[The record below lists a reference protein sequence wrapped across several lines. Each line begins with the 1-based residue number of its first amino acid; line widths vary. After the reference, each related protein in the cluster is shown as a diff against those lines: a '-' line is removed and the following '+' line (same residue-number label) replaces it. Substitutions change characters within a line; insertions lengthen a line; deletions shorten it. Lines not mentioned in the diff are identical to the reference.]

1 MKPELFVPLLA
12 LALAACQQDSGTRT
26 AEEDHRESDAA
37 TVAGARQ
44 QETAAA
50 QQTAPVSPVP
60 GQETSAERTPSTPEG
75 GAAPEAGADLAAA
88 PAGAP
93 APVAGAE
100 RTPAAR
106 PSPAAAPVAAPAS
119 APEAAPAA
127 TPAPTPDPAMTS
139 VPSDTPPASGQPAAP
154 RQKAEKATGSLQVSP
169 AVYGGWKYF
178 AANCERCHGQD
189 AVGSSFAPSL
199 VRSVG
204 ESSKLTG
211 QPLTE
216 AQFKETVTEGRL
228 DKGMPAWKELLTT
241 EQTQDIWEY
250 MKARGSG
257 ELLPGRPTRTE

>member
-26 AEEDHRESDAA
+26 AEEDDGESDAA

-60 GQETSAERTPSTPEG
+60 GQETSAERTASTPEE

-93 APVAGAE
+93 PSAPVAGAE

-119 APEAAPAA
+119 APEATPAA
-127 TPAPTPDPAMTS
+127 TPPIPDPAMTS
-139 VPSDTPPASGQPAAP
+139 VPSDTPPAS
-154 RQKAEKATGSLQVSP
+154 KGSLQVSP

-178 AANCERCHGQD
+178 SANCERCHGQD

-216 AQFKETVTEGRL
+216 AQFKQTVTEGRL
-228 DKGMPAWKELLTT
+228 DMGMPAWKELLTA
-241 EQTQDIWEY
+241 EQTQNIWEY
-250 MKARGSG
+250 MKARASG